1 MTKVVVGPALVI
13 LIQIARH
20 LSATN
25 HQETLEKNRGLL
37 LTRSGTYTAHLGPH
51 GEVVVRERRRQSAL
65 EKGEGLLLLLELS
78 VGA

>member
-25 HQETLEKNRGLL
+25 HQETLEKI
-37 LTRSGTYTAHLGPH
+37 
-51 GEVVVRERRRQSAL
+51 EVYYLQD
-65 EKGEGLLLLLELS
+65 LELTQHI
-78 VGA
+78 